1 MTRSGPKSLF
11 WREIE
16 EWPRPMLGLLFWPL
30 MEAMKALTDLGKA
43 SITDCQKVLGGKL
56 VRITFILWWKKKKA
70 LSVSFYI
77 NTLIINIQKLN
88 DFCSAV
94 KSQKHLVNT
103 EILVETFYINT
114 LIINIQKMNDFS
126 SKNPV
131 NTTLHT

>member
-1 MTRSGPKSLF
+1 
-11 WREIE
+11 
-16 EWPRPMLGLLFWPL
+16 
-30 MEAMKALTDLGKA
+30 MKALTDLGKA
-43 SITDCQKVLGGKL
+43 SITDCQKVIGGKIGQDYIYS
-56 VRITFILWWKKKKA
+56 VMEEKMS

-114 LIINIQKMNDFS
+114 LIINIQKMNDSFS
-126 SKNPV
+126 
-131 NTTLHT
+131 TLPT

>member
-1 MTRSGPKSLF
+1 M
-11 WREIE
+11 
-16 EWPRPMLGLLFWPL
+16 
-30 MEAMKALTDLGKA
+30 
-43 SITDCQKVLGGKL
+43 
-56 VRITFILWWKKKKA
+56 
-70 LSVSFYI
+70 SFYI

-126 SKNPV
+126 SEDPV
-131 NTTLHT
+131 QIQHYLLSVWDFSAVYKTAFSWTFIIEGLM